1 MKRIGLSTS
10 PLFFYIYYMK
20 LRNEPIRKGK
30 TIQPNQLNK
39 IYIDFDIQ
47 ELFNDFENNNIQNAL
62 LI

>member
-1 MKRIGLSTS
+1 MK
-10 PLFFYIYYMK
+10 P
-20 LRNEPIRKGK
+20 
-30 TIQPNQLNK
+30 QHLNK